1 MLTVPQAARRTGRN
15 PETIRRWIRSG
26 RLAATRVGTQFLVDE
41 NVLAAVAVGTVG
53 AREASAPYGASLP
66 GPDRSGGST
75 VVVELDDAHA
85 ARLTELAERVHLSR
99 DLVAHSLLSTALDQ
113 RDPDADVLTA
123 VLDAIPGAW
132 ERAQQGLAEIDA
144 GRGVRLKER

>member
-1 MLTVPQAARRTGRN
+1 MLTVPQAARRAGRN

-41 NVLAAVAVGTVG
+41 NLLEAVAG
-53 AREASAPYGASLP
+53 AGIRMREASAPYGAPPP
-66 GPDRSGGST
+66 GPDRTGGSA

-113 RDPDADVLTA
+113 RDPDADVLSA

-132 ERAQQGLAEIDA
+132 EQAQQGLAEIKA
-144 GRGVRLKER
+144 GRGVRLEER